1 MTSRSQLIN
10 RAKLFQTPS
19 EIWHGMPYEQWDTI
33 HNKLRLIQAQGL
45 ECAPVCQGLVPL
57 KFPVI
62 LKPIISLAAT
72 RQKYRVPFTLNSK
85 PTPGGR
91 EFSEKAVA
99 PDWAKNPVLTVCMNS
114 LDYER
119 LVAGSEYAGW
129 FWMPYLDVEDQQRCI
144 ELLVHNGRPVFG
156 YSLDYHSN
164 TDIPGALTHISLN
177 TSFRPT
183 VSNIPGWTNILAPTL
198 KGYTG
203 ALSLYYIGSYII
215 SANARWTIW
224 SEYIW
229 QSPNTNVSADVSA
242 ENNLSTILDQI
253 IRVLGVYTAN
263 LEQNAS
269 GVCHDLLRQS
279 LGTRVV
285 GLVPLY
291 LKSAGVQELAKRHW
305 QVISRKLGCSLNWIT
320 QHGGEGEFMPFAGV
334 LVVNSVDNLKKVN
347 KYKQISQLAA
357 PEQQIPVVY

>member
-1 MTSRSQLIN
+1 MTARAQTIS
-10 RAKLFQTPS
+10 RAKLFAS
-19 EIWHGMPYEQWDTI
+19 AKEIWHSVPFTLWDAI

-45 ECAPVCQGLVPL
+45 ECAPVCQGLVPQ

-72 RQKYRVPFTLNSK
+72 RQKYRV
-85 PTPGGR
+85 
-91 EFSEKAVA
+91 
-99 PDWAKNPVLTVCMNS
+99 CMNS

-119 LVAGSEYAGW
+119 LVVGSEYAGW

-177 TSFRPT
+177 TIFRPT
-183 VSNIPGWTNILAPTL
+183 VSNIPGWSDILAPVL
-198 KGYTG
+198 KNYTG
-203 ALSLYYIGSYII
+203 PLSLYYIGSYII
-215 SANARWTIW
+215 SASARWTIW

-229 QSPNTNVSADVSA
+229 QSPDTNVSAGISS

-253 IRVLGVYTAN
+253 IRVLGIYTSN
-263 LEQNAS
+263 PDQDS
-269 GVCHDLLRQS
+269 SSVCHDLLRQG

-305 QVISRKLGCSLNWIT
+305 QVISRKLGCSLNWMT
-320 QHGGEGEFMPFAGV
+320 QSGGDDEFMPFVGV
-334 LVVNSVDNLKKVN
+334 VVTNSVEQLKKVN

>member
-72 RQKYRVPFTLNSK
+72 RQKYRV
-85 PTPGGR
+85 
-91 EFSEKAVA
+91 
-99 PDWAKNPVLTVCMNS
+99 CMNS

-164 TDIPGALTHISLN
+164 PDIPGGLTHISLN

-291 LKSAGVQELAKRHW
+291 LKSAAVQELAKRHW

-334 LVVNSVDNLKKVN
+334 VVANSVDNLKKVN

>member
-1 MTSRSQLIN
+1 MTARATTISRQ
-10 RAKLFQTPS
+10 KLFQTPA
-19 EIWHGMPYEQWDTI
+19 EIWHSMTYQQWDAI
-33 HNKLRLIQAQGL
+33 YNKLRLVQIQGL
-45 ECAPVCQGLVPL
+45 ESAPVGQTLIPTRY
-57 KFPVI
+57 PII
-62 LKPIISLAAT
+62 LKPIISTAAT
-72 RQKYRVPFTLNSK
+72 QQKYRM
-85 PTPGGR
+85 
-91 EFSEKAVA
+91 
-99 PDWAKNPVLTVCMNS
+99 CMNA
-114 LDYER
+114 LDYEK
-119 LVAGSEYAGW
+119 LVAGSEYTGW
-129 FWMPYLDVEDQQRCI
+129 FWMPYLDVEDHQRCI
-144 ELLVHNGRPVFG
+144 ELLIHNGRPVFG

-183 VSNIPGWTNILAPTL
+183 VSNIPGWSDILAPAL

-203 ALSLYYIGSYII
+203 PLSLYYIGSYII
-215 SANARWTIW
+215 SASARWTIW

-229 QSPNTNVSADVSA
+229 QSPDASVSA

-263 LEQNAS
+263 LEQDAS
-269 GVCHDLLRQS
+269 GVCHDLLRQG

-291 LKSAGVQELAKRHW
+291 LKSASVQELAKRHW
-305 QVISRKLGCSLNWIT
+305 QVICRKLGCALNWMT
-320 QHGGEGEFMPFAGV
+320 QYGGEGEFMPFAGV
-334 LVVNSVDNLKKVN
+334 VVANSVDNLKKVN